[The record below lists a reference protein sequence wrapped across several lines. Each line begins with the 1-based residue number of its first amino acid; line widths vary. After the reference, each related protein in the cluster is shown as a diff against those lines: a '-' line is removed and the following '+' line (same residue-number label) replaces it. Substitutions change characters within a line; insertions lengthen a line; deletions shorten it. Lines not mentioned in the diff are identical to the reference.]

1 MRAEPAE
8 LIPTPDQL
16 RLDAERPWPGL
27 VAFHEADAAFFHGR
41 DSDIGN
47 LYRMVMRERLTVL
60 FGMSGLGKTSLLQA
74 GLFPKLRDENLLPI
88 RIRLDYADQSPPLLQ
103 QIKQAIVVF
112 AGAANVES
120 PPVQDGETLWEYF
133 HRKGADFWNARN
145 RVMTP
150 VLVFDQFEEV
160 FTLGRDNPARA
171 AEIKEIIGDLAD
183 LIEGHCP
190 ETVKSRLDQYPE
202 EAQQYAF
209 NHHPYKLVFSLREDF
224 LADFEGLRRQIPS
237 VIHNR
242 LRLRRMHGEQ
252 ALEVITKAGEHL
264 VDTDVAL
271 AIVNFVAAAQAS
283 GSPLLKELDIEPAL
297 LSLICHELNE
307 KRIQIGAAQIDAV
320 LLEGSRAEILEGFYE
335 RCMANQ
341 APELRHFIE
350 DRLITTSG
358 YRDSVA
364 YEGALET
371 SGVTAE
377 ALGRLVDQRLLRI
390 EERSSQ
396 RRIELTH
403 DVLTGVVRKS
413 RDQRRLREQEHARRE
428 AEEREERVRQDLRR
442 SKRRFLYSLVLTV
455 IAIGA
460 ASWAY
465 ISYRAAEDAKT
476 VAEHAKREAQEALTA
491 TAQEAATEFREAYQH
506 YQTNNFD
513 KTLAFLARAIRMS
526 PDFPPARSL
535 LFNLLNQTSWSLPVG
550 VFIHDGSARSA
561 QQPRWS
567 AGGHRLRPHRAAL
580 GRVDGDFG

>member
-1 MRAEPAE
+1 MSAELAA

-27 VAFHEADAAFFHGR
+27 VAFREADAAFFHGR

-60 FGMSGLGKTSLLQA
+60 FGISGLGKTSLLQA

-150 VLVFDQFEEV
+150 ILVFDQFEEV
-160 FTLGRDNPARA
+160 FTLGRDNPARTA
-171 AEIKEIIGDLAD
+171 QIKEIIGELAD

-190 ETVKSRLDQYPE
+190 DPVKSRLDQYPE
-202 EAQQYAF
+202 QAQQYAF

-252 ALEVITKAGEHL
+252 ALQVVTKAGGHL

-271 AIVNFVAAAQAS
+271 AIVNFVAAARAS
-283 GSPLLKELDIEPAL
+283 GSPLLDELDIEPAL

-307 KRIQIGAAQIDAV
+307 ERIKIGAAQIDAA
-320 LLEGSRAEILEGFYE
+320 LLADSSAEILEGFYE
-335 RCMANQ
+335 RCMENE
-341 APELRHFIE
+341 APALRHFIE

-364 YEGALET
+364 YESALET
-371 SGVTAE
+371 WSANALGSTRSTSGSCVSKSAAASGV
-377 ALGRLVDQRLLRI
+377 
-390 EERSSQ
+390 SS
-396 RRIELTH
+396 
-403 DVLTGVVRKS
+403 
-413 RDQRRLREQEHARRE
+413 
-428 AEEREERVRQDLRR
+428 
-442 SKRRFLYSLVLTV
+442 
-455 IAIGA
+455 
-460 ASWAY
+460 
-465 ISYRAAEDAKT
+465 
-476 VAEHAKREAQEALTA
+476 
-491 TAQEAATEFREAYQH
+491 
-506 YQTNNFD
+506 
-513 KTLAFLARAIRMS
+513 
-526 PDFPPARSL
+526 
-535 LFNLLNQTSWSLPVG
+535 
-550 VFIHDGSARSA
+550 
-561 QQPRWS
+561 
-567 AGGHRLRPHRAAL
+567 
-580 GRVDGDFG
+580 